1 MERSKELFWVLIDI
15 FIGVAVL
22 VALVSGYAVLRQAKS
37 LYPSRNISVAA
48 EGKVVVSP
56 DIATLSFSVVSEGA
70 DPAKI
75 QEANNV
81 KINDAIN
88 FLKTSGVDSKDI
100 KTAGYNL
107 QPKYTYD
114 EKTRRSY
121 ISGYTLTQTVF
132 VKMRDLG
139 KVGVI
144 LSGLPA
150 RGINEIS
157 GLTFSIEDQDKFLNE
172 ARAEAFTKAK
182 AKAEAMAKAAGVSIK
197 KVISFNE
204 YGGGYPYPIMYAE
217 KSLGMGGDAVRPA
230 TAPVIEPGSQEVT
243 VQVTVIYEIW

>member
-1 MERSKELFWVLIDI
+1 MERSKELFWTLIDI
-15 FIGVAVL
+15 FIGVAIL

-37 LYPSRNISVAA
+37 LYPARNINITA

-56 DIATLSFSVVSEGA
+56 DIATFSFSVVSEGA

-107 QPKYTYD
+107 QPRYTYD
-114 EKTRRSY
+114 EKTRKSY
-121 ISGYTLTQTVF
+121 INGYTLTQTVF

-139 KVGVI
+139 KVGAI
-144 LSGLPA
+144 LAGLPT

-157 GLTFSIEDQDKFLNE
+157 GLAFGIEDQDKFLNE
-172 ARAEAFTKAK
+172 ARAEAFAKAR
-182 AKAEAMAKAAGVSIK
+182 AKAEAMAKAAGVGIK
-197 KVISFNE
+197 RVISFNE
-204 YGGGYPYPIMYAE
+204 YGGGYPIP
-217 KSLGMGGDAVRPA
+217 LGVKEYGLGGDAIRSVTPP
-230 TAPVIEPGSQEVT
+230 TIEPGSQEVT
-243 VQVTVIYEIW
+243 VQVNVVYEIW